1 MGLSNSEFAELVG
14 CHVTTA
20 SRWRNGHRLP
30 EVKYL
35 EAIRV
40 ALGLTWQEVYDEWK
54 AGTDWAEKHPR
65 AKHPNR
71 VKQPFGAFLR
81 EHVFDDDADLQ
92 PA

>member
-1 MGLSNSEFAELVG
+1 MGLSNSEFATIVG

-40 ALGLTWQEVYDEWK
+40 ALGLTWVEVYEEWSQ
-54 AGTDWAEKHPR
+54 GTAWADKYPR
-65 AKHPNR
+65 AKYPDR
-71 VKQPFGAFLR
+71 SKQPFGAFLR
-81 EHVFDDDADLQ
+81 EHVFDDDATLE